1 MPAGNDTEISA
12 SVTRKVRL
20 EDCASR
26 WGNDGLDV
34 LSTPAILG
42 NMEQVCVDALQ
53 PHLEPGQMTV
63 GVRVEMHHRAPTPLD
78 DEVEYR
84 VTVRTLAPRIEISFS
99 VVDRAG
105 TVVCSGTHQ
114 RAAIDAVAFKRKLAQ
129 LTSPISGN

>member
-1 MPAGNDTEISA
+1 MPVGNDAEISA
-12 SVTRKVRL
+12 RVVRKVRV
-20 EDCASR
+20 EECASC

-42 NMEQVCVDALQ
+42 NMEQVCVDTLQ
-53 PHLEPGQMTV
+53 PYLEPGQMTV

-84 VTVRTLAPRIEISFS
+84 VTVHTLRPKIEISFS
-99 VVDRAG
+99 VVDGAG
-105 TVVCSGTHQ
+105 NVVCSGTHQ
-114 RAAIDAVAFKRKLAQ
+114 RAAVDAVAFKRKVTE

>member
-1 MPAGNDTEISA
+1 MQVGNDAVISA
-12 SVTRKVRL
+12 NVVRKVQL

-42 NMEQVCVDALQ
+42 NLEQVCVDALQ
-53 PHLEPGQMTV
+53 PYLEQGQMTV

-84 VTVRTLAPRIEISFS
+84 ITVRTLQPKIEIEFS
-99 VVDRAG
+99 VVGGAG
-105 TVVCSGTHQ
+105 NVVCSGTHQ
-114 RAAIDAVAFKRKLAQ
+114 RAVIDAVAFKRNLAE
-129 LTSPISGN
+129 LAGPISGN